1 MPAVVE
7 HVKTELPAVERFPET
22 TPEYAT
28 VIGCRVTAVAG
39 LTSIARGKPK
49 TPSNTRVLENGLP
62 KRAASVI
69 AYPVT

>member
-1 MPAVVE
+1 VE

-39 LTSIARGKPK
+39 APSIARGKPK
-49 TPSNTRVLENGLP
+49 TPSNARVL
-62 KRAASVI
+62 
-69 AYPVT
+69 